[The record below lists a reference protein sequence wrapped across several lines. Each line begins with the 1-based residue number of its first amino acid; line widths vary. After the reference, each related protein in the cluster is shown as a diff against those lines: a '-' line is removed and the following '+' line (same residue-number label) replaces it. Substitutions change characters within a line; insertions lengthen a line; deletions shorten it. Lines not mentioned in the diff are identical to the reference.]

1 MDNRRLF
8 LALALSFGVLV
19 AWSVL
24 FPPAEPPA
32 VPEPAAVEAQSA
44 PQRADGAGEPA
55 AESPAAAPGEP
66 VLGEPAAGETPSG
79 ETAAAPQVEEPA
91 AGVEPVPREP
101 ISAESEQRVV
111 VENERFRA
119 VLSNRGGVV
128 EHFLLKD
135 HQAMGE
141 EGGLVDLVRRR
152 AAGPYPFALIAP
164 DRQPLALDD
173 ALFAV
178 TETTLGADGRRVEF
192 RYAGS
197 EGVAEKIYVFEG
209 DGTFHVDVRVE
220 RPSDWLLW
228 VGPGLRNPIADESES
243 RLARR
248 GAVWLQADDLERQD
262 SRKAD
267 EEVAVSGAGLAWI
280 GLDDQYFLTA
290 QVPDPEAPLRG
301 ALYAPYLMEPA
312 GEGSFR
318 FAPLPVGDLN
328 KAEKD
333 EGREYALLLEPGG
346 PRMAFDAY
354 WGAKSIQRLEA
365 AGRGLDR
372 SVNLRPGGP
381 GFLAP
386 VLALIGWLARFF
398 LEGLLLIHAKV
409 IANYGWSIVLLTA
422 AIKLF
427 LLPLTHKSFVS
438 MRKMQALAPKMKA
451 IRERYRPKLKDK
463 KGRPDME
470 MQRKMNE
477 EIMALYK
484 SEGVNPAG
492 GCLPM
497 ILQLPVFFAFYRV
510 LYSAVELRGAPWMLW
525 IGDLSVADPIYALP
539 IIMGATQF
547 LQQRMT
553 PTSGDPIQR
562 RMFQLMPIFMTVLFL
577 GFPAGLV
584 LYWLTNN
591 VLTIAQQGLYT
602 RFFDKDSKEARAK
615 GQAKGKSGNKR

>member
-19 AWSVL
+19 VWSIL
-24 FPPAEPPA
+24 FPPPERPTPDPA
-32 VPEPAAVEAQSA
+32 APEPAAVETADPA
-44 PQRADGAGEPA
+44 PAAGGLTAPSDPA
-55 AESPAAAPGEP
+55 AEGEEAPADSSAGADPGEE
-66 VLGEPAAGETPSG
+66 GEATVEAPERETIG
-79 ETAAAPQVEEPA
+79 AELEE
-91 AGVEPVPREP
+91 
-101 ISAESEQRVV
+101 RVV
-111 VENERFRA
+111 VQNERFRA
-119 VLSNRGGVV
+119 VLSNRGAVV
-128 EHFLLKD
+128 EHFQLA
-135 HQAMGE
+135 HHEAMGE
-141 EGGLVDLVRRR
+141 EGGAVDLVRRR
-152 AAGPYPFALIAP
+152 AGGPYPFALLAP

-178 TETTLGADGRRVEF
+178 DESTTRDGGRRIVF
-192 RYAGS
+192 RYAGPAGS
-197 EGVAEKIYVFEG
+197 AEKVFVFDG
-209 DGTFHVDVRVE
+209 DGTFRVE
-220 RPSDWLLW
+220 VTVDSSEDWLLW
-228 VGPGLRNPIADESES
+228 VGPGLRNPIEDESDS

-248 GAVWLQADDLERQD
+248 GAIYYQADGLERED
-262 SRKAD
+262 ARKAD
-267 EEVAVSGAGLAWI
+267 EEVAIAGTALVWA

-290 QVPDPEAPLRG
+290 HIPAPETPLRG
-301 ALYAPYLMEPA
+301 ALYAPYLVEPA

-318 FAPLPVGDLN
+318 FVPMPAGELSSV
-328 KAEKD
+328 EKD
-333 EGREYALLLEPGG
+333 LLREYALMLEPSGQ
-346 PRMAFDAY
+346 RMALDVY
-354 WGAKSIQRLEA
+354 WGAKSIERLEA
-365 AGRGLDR
+365 VGRGLDE
-372 SVNLRPGGP
+372 SVTLRPGGP

-386 VLALIGWLARFF
+386 ILALIGWLARMF
-398 LEGLLLIHAKV
+398 LEALLWIHDNV
-409 IANYGWSIVLLTA
+409 VSNWGWSIVLLTA
-422 AIKLF
+422 VIKLV

-497 ILQLPVFFAFYRV
+497 LLQLPVFFAFYRV

-525 IGDLSVADPIYALP
+525 VADLSVKDPIYALP

-553 PTSGDPIQR
+553 PMSGDPIQR
-562 RMFQLMPIFMTVLFL
+562 RMFQLMPVFMTVLFL
-577 GFPAGLV
+577 GFPSGLV

-602 RFFDKDSKEARAK
+602 RFFDQESKGKRAK
-615 GQAKGKSGNKR
+615 GQAKGKSGKKR